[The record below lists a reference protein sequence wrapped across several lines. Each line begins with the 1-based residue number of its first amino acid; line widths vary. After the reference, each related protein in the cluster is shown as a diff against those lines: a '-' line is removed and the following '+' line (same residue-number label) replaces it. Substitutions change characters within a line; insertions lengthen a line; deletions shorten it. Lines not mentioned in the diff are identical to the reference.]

1 MVSVWPAGR
10 RWALVIAGA
19 LSLAVALP
27 SVAWASTVSFS
38 ANALTITA
46 GPGEGNDLKVDRGF
60 YGDLGEVFTVT
71 DLAGITPGVGCEVR
85 DGTGV
90 CAISPALRP
99 AITVS
104 LGDGNDRLALA
115 FFSNEFAM
123 TADGGPG
130 DDSITASI
138 SPDVIR
144 GGDGNDTVDAQG
156 GNDQVLGEAGNDK
169 LDGNGEDDQVSGGP
183 GDDTVRGGGGA
194 DTVEGGP
201 GTDLIEGD
209 ASGIFDN
216 VGSDTIRSRDGERD
230 TVTCGLGA
238 DSVTAD
244 EIDVIEAVE
253 CESVDKAGAGSGG
266 GSDPTIGSNPTAE
279 PDGTPGV
286 AVAAAASIKFSKL
299 LSKAGGPFLFAVSGP
314 CAAVLRLTVAAAEAR
329 RAKLGRGAVTLVRD
343 TAEVPEAGIFAGTL
357 EPPAK
362 FRRKLRA
369 LKRLKTTLTL
379 ACTSGGKTGRDSTK
393 ITFKR

>member
-1 MVSVWPAGR
+1 MLAMRSCAR
-10 RWALVIAGA
+10 LLALTVFAA
-19 LSLAVALP
+19 AALP

-38 ANALTITA
+38 GNVLTITA
-46 GPGEGNDLKVDRGF
+46 GPGEGNDVKVNVAF
-60 YGDLGEVFTVT
+60 YGGDLADVFTVT
-71 DLAGITPGVGCEVR
+71 DLAGITPGAGCEVR

-99 AITVS
+99 TISVS

-115 FFSNEFAM
+115 FFSNQFAM

-130 DDSITASI
+130 DDSITASNAT
-138 SPDVIR
+138 DVIR
-144 GGDGNDTVDAQG
+144 GGEGNDTVVGEG
-156 GNDQVLGEAGNDK
+156 GNDQVLGEAGNDN
-169 LDGNGEDDQVSGGP
+169 LDGYSGDDDVSGGP
-183 GDDTVRGGGGA
+183 GNDTVRGGSDA
-194 DTVEGGP
+194 DTVDGGP

-209 ASGIFDN
+209 ATGALGSP
-216 VGSDTIRSRDGERD
+216 GSDTIRSRDGERD
-230 TVTCGLGA
+230 TVTCGFGS

-266 GSDPTIGSNPTAE
+266 GSGPTIGSNPE
-279 PDGTPGV
+279 PQPDGTPGV
-286 AVAAAASIKFSKL
+286 AVAAASSIKFSKL
-299 LSKAGGPFLFAVSGP
+299 LSKVGGAFLFAVSGP
-314 CAAVLRLTVAAAEAR
+314 CSAVLKLTVAAADAR

-343 TAEVPEAGIFAGTL
+343 TAAVPEAGIFAGTL
-357 EPPAK
+357 EPPAR

-369 LKRLKTTLTL
+369 LKRLKTTLSL
-379 ACTSGGKTGRDSTK
+379 SCTSGGKTGRDSTK